1 MSEMQTGMNPLL
13 LVLSLADIFS
23 QLLLKSIQVV
33 QMISVVGCLNIKKI
47 SFYKHDFW
55 EIIGFETEKGTE
67 VVVKSDF

>member
-1 MSEMQTGMNPLL
+1 MWIKDKL
-13 LVLSLADIFS
+13 DIFYEQVQNTGLVT

-33 QMISVVGCLNIKKI
+33 QVISVVGCLNIKKI

-55 EIIGFETEKGTE
+55 EIIGFETVKGTE